1 MNLYQ
6 VTIDGRVTYVMQA
19 CSLQAASQFV
29 RHWSGVMV
37 RRIQRVGS

>member
-19 CSLQAASQFV
+19 PSLQAASQFV

-37 RRIQRVGS
+37 RRVRQL